1 MQTTQTQYL
10 PRLDHLRFYAAALV
24 VMFHFFHGHH
34 GDMKAN
40 NPLLSL
46 VDEGHTG
53 IGLFMVISGYIFT
66 VIAGDHKVL
75 YWPFLRN
82 RFIRIYPLFVFAVL
96 LSLYISTYNDGRNY
110 GAGELLSWLIPF
122 RSSTVP
128 FSQYFVQLWTIWVEF
143 QFYLAFPFLHQFA
156 QRYGSRYLWALIAF
170 FVLLRLILFINAG
183 SVRFLAYETI
193 FGRMDAFLCGMLA
206 ARLVQSVW
214 WGSVRTKW
222 LRSPLN
228 LLIAALAVI
237 FLLHGFSKIAGFT
250 ELNHPIWII
259 WPTIEGLMWAWFLL
273 AYVHC
278 SWQAPS
284 WLERAIASLGVLSF
298 SIYVMHNF
306 LIPAFNKLIGVIAF
320 TGNSI
325 RDAALTGGLVVLPA
339 VLLLASMTYWLI
351 ERPFL
356 TFRGG
361 YLLKLDGS
369 RR

>member
-24 VMFHFFHGHH
+24 VVFHFFHTHQ

-66 VIAGDHKVL
+66 VIAGEDKVL

-82 RFIRIYPLFVFAVL
+82 RLIRIYPLFVFAVL

-110 GAGELLSWLIPF
+110 GAGEFLSWLIPF

-143 QFYLAFPFLHQFA
+143 QFYLVFPFLHRFA
-156 QRYGSRYLWALIAF
+156 QRYGNRYLWALLAF

-193 FGRMDAFLCGMLA
+193 FGRMDAFLCGMLL
-206 ARLVQSVW
+206 ARLVHSPW
-214 WGSVRTKW
+214 WKSAPDKG
-222 LRSPLN
+222 LRSPLH
-228 LLIAALAVI
+228 LLIAGAAVI

-259 WPTIEGLMWAWFLL
+259 WPTVEGLMWAWFLL

-278 SWQAPS
+278 SWNIPG

-298 SIYVMHNF
+298 SMYVMHNF
-306 LIPAFNKLIGVIAF
+306 LIAAFNKLIGVIAF
-320 TGNSI
+320 TGNPI
-325 RDAALTGGLVVLPA
+325 RDAALTGVLAVIPA
-339 VLLLASMTYWLI
+339 VLLLSMASYFLI

-356 TFRGG
+356 SFRGS
-361 YLLKLDGS
+361 YLLKNKESS
-369 RR
+369 R